1 MKFGV
6 FMNLAKWERFKFFIL
21 LILIFTSV
29 IQVGI
34 LWSFKKYG
42 APHYFFSEFFNK
54 KNIAA
59 QRDLIEFKENL
70 FLPFRVIVSK
80 NIYTNNWLIDKEDEY
95 FPKLYADMKL
105 YLADI
110 LTKGEIKY
118 DRVMPLTEDTILKFM
133 EEPSVTFEF
142 STNINSRMLPWLLDF
157 SGVNITNKEI
167 SSIKKV
173 IIIPNLL
180 NDKNSCSIEII
191 DEASKKVF
199 EYNRGF
205 KDSTGMGKDWY
216 GQMVDDLGKHSP
228 HSSYSL
234 LKGNTSS
241 INSNSHI
248 TIPKDMLFLVPQ
260 MGEFSLFKN
269 YTCTSPD
276 EFIVKDEKAS
286 LSDKKLAEKILG
298 NDAESFLSSVDINGA
313 ATLATFKNVG
323 NTYKVHSNG
332 LLEYHY
338 LQAEE
343 NPNKGKLEDAFEKIT
358 EFIGSKLHLVAQPEN
373 EGKPKDF
380 SDIEIY
386 LSSFEEKSDRYKF
399 TFNYR
404 LDNLPIFFNF
414 EINDKGRRVLNN
426 AIEIEATD
434 KRVLNCYWI
443 IKEFTPIGDKTYNL
457 SFTDIMDNLSKTRP
471 NIKSVKNIYS
481 CYEVRSEEGTK
492 VLEPLWMIEPDKEKS
507 LPAKVDAFTEKMN
520 PK

>member
-1 MKFGV
+1 
-6 FMNLAKWERFKFFIL
+6 MNLAKWERFKFFIL

-70 FLPFRVIVSK
+70 FLPSRVIVSK
-80 NIYTNNWLIDKEDEY
+80 DIYSNNWLVDKEDED

-118 DRVMPLTEDTILKFM
+118 DRVIPLKEDTTLKFM
-133 EEPSVTFEF
+133 AEPSITFEF

-157 SGVNITNKEI
+157 SGVNIVNKEI

-180 NDKNSCSIEII
+180 NEKDSCTIEII

-205 KDSTGMGKDWY
+205 KDRTGMGKDWY
-216 GQMVDDLGKHSP
+216 RRMMDDLGTHSP
-228 HSSYSL
+228 DSSYSL
-234 LKGNTSS
+234 LTGKISG
-241 INSNSHI
+241 INSNSGI

-260 MGEFSLFKN
+260 MGEFSLFRN
-269 YTCTSPD
+269 YTCASPG
-276 EFIVKDEKAS
+276 EFIVKDENTS
-286 LSDKKLAEKILG
+286 LSDKQKKLAEKILG
-298 NDAESFLSSVDINGA
+298 NDAESFLSSVDLNGT
-313 ATLATFKNVG
+313 ATMATFKNVG

-343 NPNKGKLEDAFEKIT
+343 NDNKGKLEDAFEKIT
-358 EFIGSKLHLVAQPEN
+358 EFIGSKLHLIV
-373 EGKPKDF
+373 KPKNDDKNNEF

-386 LSSFEEKSDRYKF
+386 LSSFEEKNDKYKF
-399 TFNYR
+399 TFDYR
-404 LDNLPIFFNF
+404 LNNVPVFFNF
-414 EINDKGRRVLNN
+414 AINDKGKRILNS
-426 AIEIEATD
+426 AIEIEATG

-457 SFTDIMDNLSKTRP
+457 VFTDVMDNLSKTRP
-471 NIKSVKNIYS
+471 DIKSIKNIYS

-492 VLEPLWMIEPDKEKS
+492 VLEPLWLIEPDKEKS
-507 LPAKVDAFTEKMN
+507 LPVKVESFTEKMN